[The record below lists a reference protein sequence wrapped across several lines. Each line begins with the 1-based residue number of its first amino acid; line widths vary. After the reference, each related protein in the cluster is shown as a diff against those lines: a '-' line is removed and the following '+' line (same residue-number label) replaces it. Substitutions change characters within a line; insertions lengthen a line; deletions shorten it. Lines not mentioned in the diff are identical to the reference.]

1 MKLFV
6 DRGYKRN
13 FWYVVKDGGF
23 VAGPFERKG
32 EATNWITWMKKL

>member
-13 FWYVVKDGGF
+13 FWYVVKGGNF
-23 VAGPFERKG
+23 IAGPFERKG
-32 EATNWITWMKKL
+32 EATDWMKNQ